1 MPGAPKDEMDE
12 VLMIPGVPGSS
23 GRGVGGATS
32 DRFADSLLI
41 QISHILLLLHSF
53 RFVV

>member
-1 MPGAPKDEMDE
+1 MDE

-32 DRFADSLLI
+32 AQI
-41 QISHILLLLHSF
+41 QIADIC
-53 RFVV
+53 